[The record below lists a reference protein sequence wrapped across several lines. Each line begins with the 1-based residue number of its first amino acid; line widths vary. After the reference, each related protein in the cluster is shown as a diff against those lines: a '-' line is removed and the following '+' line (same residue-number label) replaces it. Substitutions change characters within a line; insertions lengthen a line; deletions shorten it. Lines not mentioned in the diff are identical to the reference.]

1 MPWGC
6 LDFIGRKLRHRV
18 TEKQIQGC
26 TAREALGLGF
36 EASSLTPEPVHPL
49 SPGHSPIPSREMR
62 QAGRG

>member
-1 MPWGC
+1 M
-6 LDFIGRKLRHRV
+6 